1 MTEVANALHN
11 VTGLVQGLGLA
22 TAIIAACYVAF
33 FALFG
38 GVMGIIKLMT
48 GLAGIVVGLMVL
60 FLAGPIGRALGGAI
74 GAPQALIA
82 FLPWT

>member
-1 MTEVANALHN
+1 MPEVNTALHN
-11 VTGLVQGLGLA
+11 VTQLVQGVGLA
-22 TAIIAACYVAF
+22 TAIIAACYLAF

-38 GVMGIIKLMT
+38 GVLGIIRLMT
-48 GLAGIVVGLMVL
+48 GMAGVIVGLMVL

-82 FLPWT
+82 FLPWS